1 MPVEFQKA
9 MDRTINHAKNTFCF
23 LDDILIVSKGS
34 ETEHANLVEAVLKK
48 LDAENLALKLS
59 KCEFFKQEV
68 NWLGHHLSE
77 EGVRPKITKTEAVVN
92 LNPPKSLKQLRS
104 FLGSINHLA
113 KFIPNV
119 ASLTEKLRPLL
130 KEENQKKKLKNMKLP
145 VKKFEWGDV
154 HTEAFNAIKGAVANI
169 TKVNY
174 YDANRQT
181 RVKCDAS
188 HDGLGSTLEQQ
199 NDEGLWVP
207 ISFASRYLNVQE
219 KKYSTNELELLAVV
233 WAVDR
238 YKHYL
243 LGKTFTIA
251 TDHKALTTAL
261 DVNQSNK
268 TYQSR
273 LTRWVDRLLPYQFNI
288 VHIPGR
294 DMGIVDYLSRDPFN
308 DPWPESELDEKFVVA
323 TINSFHEAFDCWNS
337 RLKDSSSLYRN
348 ENVLECSRRNV
359 RKQSS
364 CNGYY
369 SNQNGQNRTKLDR
382 NERKKFPRLQK
393 QLNTTVQQKQ
403 ITFSSNQP
411 SKQSVSKNC
420 KIKKRP
426 VPEKI
431 KKTDSR
437 IEMSETTN
445 KTYDWWSSSPQD
457 WRNEERE
464 ESLMDPKWNRS
475 FSTNNELSGEEEIT
489 ETVQRTRKIIRGGRK
504 NRDSSDSET
513 RQQQRVKWSLEPEQ
527 QRIADQR
534 LLSFWQLIGGENN
547 VQENRE
553 LVADTQEVRENLE
566 DELNPTSSKPIAST
580 ERKLSEVNVIEV
592 DLTTTEEAESEEE
605 VCSIQPPKG
614 LGKLRL
620 QKQQQVE
627 TLDNLAKLF
636 DKNLLAELTTEDT
649 WMDRLRRVIER
660 GDKQGFELMGPYTNP
675 LWSQMAVQ
683 DDCILVNN
691 RLAVPVQLR
700 QAVLKRIHRGHPGQ
714 EAMLGAAQYLWWPHM
729 NKDIVNLAEECRSC
743 TRYDKQHLER
753 SALTASQMKRR
764 IDQSREN
771 LKIVRKGQLSRDT
784 SPLHKQQITSD
795 RDKERAKALKEL
807 LEANARWNYER
818 RDAAK
823 NDIRKLVDETGQL
836 NPDLRKEMI
845 YSWEKGFVEDKVE
858 NQCKS
863 PPKTILRKDPLRKSG
878 QALTRPLKG
887 KIASETESTIK
898 TSAGSIYRKSDIAQ
912 SKTVLTQEKQRSTSK
927 SPSSEPTKKFKRV
940 SSPELLEELESEDE
954 LQGEMEIANE
964 MDPIERFQKSQ
975 TIVTSKDTEAGGG
988 LNLAIKR
995 AKPNL
1000 AGPKSSEEIITNK
1013 PEKSGKEKKGRSK
1026 QQQGTNANQTATA
1039 VNSEQE
1045 QAISKPDSVTVDTK
1059 IQSSSTPKTK
1069 QRPKLKGIDAHTPL
1083 EDIVETFHNRNLAPS
1098 DWEKYAD
1105 QLLKRGVQRVAD
1117 ELRENPQKGSEL
1129 DTNFEPPQ
1137 GFSDESSAEESGV
1150 RRSSRQTK
1158 NKEPKRFG
1166 DPIKHSIKE
1175 ISENL
1180 TGRSLLK
1187 EALKEYRNQLTE
1199 FKDREDRPLELKVR
1213 RLERHLFM

>member
-1 MPVEFQKA
+1 M
-9 MDRTINHAKNTFCF
+9 
-23 LDDILIVSKGS
+23 
-34 ETEHANLVEAVLKK
+34 
-48 LDAENLALKLS
+48 
-59 KCEFFKQEV
+59 
-68 NWLGHHLSE
+68 
-77 EGVRPKITKTEAVVN
+77 
-92 LNPPKSLKQLRS
+92 
-104 FLGSINHLA
+104 
-113 KFIPNV
+113 
-119 ASLTEKLRPLL
+119 
-130 KEENQKKKLKNMKLP
+130 
-145 VKKFEWGDV
+145 
-154 HTEAFNAIKGAVANI
+154 
-169 TKVNY
+169 
-174 YDANRQT
+174 
-181 RVKCDAS
+181 
-188 HDGLGSTLEQQ
+188 
-199 NDEGLWVP
+199 
-207 ISFASRYLNVQE
+207 
-219 KKYSTNELELLAVV
+219 
-233 WAVDR
+233 
-238 YKHYL
+238 
-243 LGKTFTIA
+243 
-251 TDHKALTTAL
+251 
-261 DVNQSNK
+261 
-268 TYQSR
+268 
-273 LTRWVDRLLPYQFNI
+273 
-288 VHIPGR
+288 
-294 DMGIVDYLSRDPFN
+294 
-308 DPWPESELDEKFVVA
+308 
-323 TINSFHEAFDCWNS
+323 
-337 RLKDSSSLYRN
+337 
-348 ENVLECSRRNV
+348 
-359 RKQSS
+359 
-364 CNGYY
+364 
-369 SNQNGQNRTKLDR
+369 
-382 NERKKFPRLQK
+382 
-393 QLNTTVQQKQ
+393 
-403 ITFSSNQP
+403 
-411 SKQSVSKNC
+411 
-420 KIKKRP
+420 
-426 VPEKI
+426 
-431 KKTDSR
+431 
-437 IEMSETTN
+437 
-445 KTYDWWSSSPQD
+445 
-457 WRNEERE
+457 
-464 ESLMDPKWNRS
+464 
-475 FSTNNELSGEEEIT
+475 
-489 ETVQRTRKIIRGGRK
+489 
-504 NRDSSDSET
+504 
-513 RQQQRVKWSLEPEQ
+513 
-527 QRIADQR
+527 
-534 LLSFWQLIGGENN
+534 
-547 VQENRE
+547 
-553 LVADTQEVRENLE
+553 ADTQEVRDNVE
-566 DELNPTSSKPIAST
+566 DESSPTSSKPIAST
-580 ERKLSEVNVIEV
+580 ERKLSEVNVLEV

-614 LGKLRL
+614 LGKSRL

-649 WMDRLRRVIER
+649 WMDRLRRVVER

-807 LEANARWNYER
+807 SEANARWNYER

-927 SPSSEPTKKFKRV
+927 SPSSEPTRKFKRI

-964 MDPIERFQKSQ
+964 MNPTERFQKSQ

-1000 AGPKSSEEIITNK
+1000 AGPKSAEETNTNK
-1013 PEKSGKEKKGRSK
+1013 PEKSGKEKKSRSK

-1045 QAISKPDSVTVDTK
+1045 QAISKPDSVRADTK
-1059 IQSSSTPKTK
+1059 IQSSSTPKIK

-1105 QLLKRGVQRVAD
+1105 QLLKRVVQRVAD
-1117 ELRENPQKGSEL
+1117 KLRENPQKGSEL
-1129 DTNFEPPQ
+1129 DTNFKPPQ

-1175 ISENL
+1175 ISEIL
-1180 TGRSLLK
+1180 TGRGLLK
-1187 EALKEYRNQLTE
+1187 EALREYRNQLRD
-1199 FKDREDRPLELKVR
+1199 FKDRDDRPLESKVR
-1213 RLERHLFM
+1213 RLERHLFMRKFGYATLDEGVDWNPSWEIELEEN